1 MNIKENKSHRGNS
14 TFCLGDIGR
23 LYRGGRNFIKSYE
36 TNEDNSIQVHVLNW
50 TDLKKYLDY
59 KDESILKETYI
70 DKKYYKEEQCL
81 KKGDLVFTTF
91 PTMAGQNVLYVNET
105 LKDFFYNETM
115 YIYRTT
121 EDIDSEYIYCM
132 LNCGLFD
139 KVIQHYG
146 VGYKLKLKHS
156 MILDIELPLYDKV
169 TQKKIVEEY
178 RNIKNLEKELK
189 ERKENYNEQL
199 FQKIKNSILM

>member
-1 MNIKENKSHRGNS
+1 MNKKENKPHRLND
-14 TFCLGDIGR
+14 TFRLGDTGA
-23 LYRGGRNFIKSYE
+23 LCRGGRNFIKSYE
-36 TNEDNSIQVHVLNW
+36 ENGDNSIKVKVLNW
-50 TDLKKYLDY
+50 TDLKKYLDSQ
-59 KDESILKETYI
+59 DDSILKETYI
-70 DKKYYKEEQCL
+70 DKKYYKAEQCL

-91 PTMAGQNVLYVNET
+91 PTMAGQNVLYVSET
-105 LKDFFYNETM
+105 LEDLFYNETM

-132 LNCGLFD
+132 LNCGIFD
-139 KVIQHYG
+139 KVIQQYG

-169 TQKKIVEEY
+169 TQRKIVEEY

-189 ERKENYNEQL
+189 ERKDNYNEQL
-199 FQKIKNSILM
+199 FRKIKSSILM